1 MEQVF
6 RIIKVDKFGKE
17 SVLMPHIFET
27 KLEACEYMHAMG
39 WEILE
44 ALPESTEVIGVKID
58 NITEQDDKIK
68 IGRLTFKIHQS
79 YE

>member
-6 RIIKVDKFGKE
+6 KIIKVDKFGKE
-17 SVLMPHIFET
+17 SLMPYIFET

-44 ALPESTEVIGVKID
+44 ALPESTEVIGVKIH
-58 NITEQDDKIK
+58 NITEQDDTIK